1 MMGGYGCNVI
11 SVDWLLILLLSV
23 FILICIY
30 QHFALRGVRRERDSF
45 AQMSRDDSRADF
57 LANIGEG

>member
-1 MMGGYGCNVI
+1 M
-11 SVDWLLILLLSV
+11 DALIIFLLSV

-45 AQMSRDDSRADF
+45 AQMSRDAVRADF
-57 LANIGEG
+57 IANIGEG